1 MSYQQVSKIKS
12 NKDIVHF
19 SNKATFYYQGILFK
33 VFKTDL
39 KNPKAPQLAILNLDT
54 NERLSGLF
62 NIGSNIYQGDT
73 KSDTGTKQYF
83 RLRFI
88 DQNTIELTDFESAL
102 IQIGTITPQE
112 DYTPILEPYRAPKHL
127 LETEQE
133 QGLYSEKKSNILNH
147 NQRAQLG
154 IGF

>member
-1 MSYQQVSKIKS
+1 MLTPKTSKAKS
-12 NKDIVHF
+12 NKEVVHF
-19 SNKATFYYQGILFK
+19 SNKGTFYYQGILFK

-102 IQIGTITPQE
+102 IHGGYITPVEQNDPLTE
-112 DYTPILEPYRAPKHL
+112 HYRGLKNGAYSHQLNITSEPI
-127 LETEQE
+127 
-133 QGLYSEKKSNILNH
+133 N
-147 NQRAQLG
+147 
-154 IGF
+154 

>member
-1 MSYQQVSKIKS
+1 MLTPKTSKAKS
-12 NKDIVHF
+12 NKEVVHF
-19 SNKATFYYQGILFK
+19 SNKGTFYYQGILFK

-102 IQIGTITPQE
+102 IHGGYITPVEQNDPLTE
-112 DYTPILEPYRAPKHL
+112 HYKGLKNGAYSHQLNITSEPI
-127 LETEQE
+127 
-133 QGLYSEKKSNILNH
+133 N
-147 NQRAQLG
+147 
-154 IGF
+154 

>member
-1 MSYQQVSKIKS
+1 MSYQQVSKVES
-12 NKDIVHF
+12 NK
-19 SNKATFYYQGILFK
+19 K
-33 VFKTDL
+33 VV
-39 KNPKAPQLAILNLDT
+39 ILN
-54 NERLSGLF
+54 S
-62 NIGSNIYQGDT
+62 
-73 KSDTGTKQYF
+73 F
-83 RLRFI
+83 R
-88 DQNTIELTDFESAL
+88 SVL

-147 NQRAQLG
+147 NQRAQLD